1 MCVCVCVCVLVCVC
15 TSSPPMMWH
24 WSKSSF
30 SLVSSKR
37 YGEGLGGGAVGVDN
51 SPASGEREEEGPMS
65 S

>member
-1 MCVCVCVCVLVCVC
+1 MWFPP
-15 TSSPPMMWH
+15 SSPPMMWH

-51 SPASGEREEEGPMS
+51 SPASGERGDEGPMS